1 MRKKLN
7 KISSK
12 IRNNKKIVRK
22 GKKHNKLQNKTEN
35 KKNVETG
42 NSLEKT

>member
-12 IRNNKKIVRK
+12 IRNNKKILRK
-22 GKKHNKLQNKTEN
+22 RKKHNKLQNKTKN
-35 KKNVETG
+35 KKNVEIG